1 MLYTPPKRRRYQGS
15 ITNTDRWQQF
25 QDKPGD
31 VFVCTPPKCGTT
43 WTVTIV
49 TMLAQGKIDVAPQEL
64 VQWVDAEV
72 IPINETVD
80 ALAAQTHRRCIKS
93 HTPFDG
99 VPWYSDAAYIAV
111 YRHPIDVLFSLR
123 KHLINAN
130 DTPRDHPYLG
140 SADDSMEYFISPS
153 ANHDDI
159 DFDCLATLVKHYQS
173 YTATPRPDN
182 LLLLHYSNMLADAR
196 GAIERIAI
204 HMGLDPD
211 PALIEA
217 VHEASSFNTMKS
229 QADRFAPFSDQG
241 YWRDPKAFFDSAGT
255 RKWSG
260 KLRETTISQYQEKIS
275 QLLSPAEIAWLE
287 NGDDRVNDE

>member
-1 MLYTPPKRRRYQGS
+1 MPYAPPKRRRYLGS
-15 ITNTDRWQQF
+15 ITNTDRWERF

-43 WTVTIV
+43 WAITIV
-49 TMLAQGKIDVAPQEL
+49 TMLAQGRTDVAPQEL

-72 IPINETVD
+72 IPINDTVD

-111 YRHPIDVLFSLR
+111 YRHPVDVLFSLR
-123 KHLINAN
+123 KHLANAK
-130 DTPRDHPYLG
+130 DTSPDHPYLG
-140 SADDSMEYFISPS
+140 TADDSLKCFISRAADPD
-153 ANHDDI
+153 AI

-173 YTATPRPDN
+173 YAATPRPEN

-196 GAIERIAI
+196 GAIARIAI

-217 VHEASSFNTMKS
+217 VYEASSFETMKS
-229 QADRFAPFSDQG
+229 QADRFAPFSEQG
-241 YWRDPKAFFDSAGT
+241 YWRDPQAFFDSAGT
-255 RKWSG
+255 RKWAG
-260 KLRETTISQYQEKIS
+260 KLRETTVSLYQDKIA
-275 QLLSPAEIAWLE
+275 QLLSPTELAWLE
-287 NGDDRVNDE
+287 GGDVT